1 METIA
6 IILSCWLLTYFLHS
20 SAFYGLAKLLSATQA
35 FAHTRAKE
43 ILWKVALCGGLL
55 TASVQVFTGTG
66 VFTTAIDSPSAQIV
80 AEEQIIP
87 ASSENLEAVNATP
100 IITESTIVEKIPEN
114 QTHIETPT
122 NQSDSTNYFVMAF
135 YLWTIVVSLLIIK
148 LFIQKYV
155 FLKSLSPRE
164 KVANDDLLYTL
175 FKLCSMAGIDQKI
188 VLTSSENLCS
198 PLAIGRGEICL
209 PERSFTDLSAEQQQS
224 MLAHE
229 LAHIVR
235 KDAIWLKI
243 GNFLETVLFFQP
255 LNRLMRTELHEV
267 TEQRC
272 DEWAIRSTGNAKPLA
287 DCLVKVAE
295 WITEPTSMRFA
306 SGMALHQSSLRQRV
320 INILKN
326 QYFTQTKLNR
336 MKVITLLAI
345 LLVVTTFLLP
355 GKTWL
360 SVSLA
365 HGNSFGRFFNY
376 EMNIGETPA
385 SENEFAEIPDFP
397 EMPEV
402 PDFPEIPE
410 FPEAPE
416 MPMEAVTNFPLITEA
431 QYGDTLRFGGDFML
445 ITKGNGNFEIY
456 KDDKFIGKDEY
467 EKYKED
473 FIVKKDNSIEILSKN
488 GIKVTPN
495 KENSE
500 TPRAW
505 GWNWGSSDL
514 MPALAPLREEY
525 PIGTTFSRNWAKGDS
540 YGYFYDTNHDHK
552 YSWDE
557 DGQEIEIEFDK
568 DENVNSLRIDGK
580 KIDKGDFSKHEKLI
594 AKAKEK
600 TKKNREQVEKYEAEI
615 RKSEEKMREYMRKAR
630 ETAVIDEK
638 TRKDREATMQKL
650 EKELQEIQRKTEG
663 QMRIAQQKMEQDA
676 RLMEISAREQ
686 GKKAQENSDKILE
699 ELIKDGLI
707 KSKSDHYEVRLNK
720 RGLFVDDEKQPDA
733 LFEKYKKLFKDL
745 TGNEIVEG
753 NSYTMNN

>member
-66 VFTTAIDSPSAQIV
+66 VFTTAIEPTSTQIV
-80 AEEQIIP
+80 AEKP
-87 ASSENLEAVNATP
+87 AITAPLENFEAVAATP
-100 IITESTIVEKIPEN
+100 IIVNSFMPVQIPEN
-114 QTHIETPT
+114 QENTEIASNE
-122 NQSDSTNYFVMAF
+122 SDSTNYFVMAF
-135 YLWTIVVSLLIIK
+135 YLWVFIVSLLIIR

-164 KVANDDLLYTL
+164 KVANDDLLYAL

-235 KDAIWLKI
+235 KDTIWLKI

-255 LNRLMRTELHEV
+255 LNRLMRIELHEV

-365 HGNSFGRFFNY
+365 HGNGFGRLFNY
-376 EMNIGETPA
+376 EMNIGENPA
-385 SENEFAEIPDFP
+385 IENEFAEIPEIEIP
-397 EMPEV
+397 EMPEMS
-402 PDFPEIPE
+402 E

-416 MPMEAVTNFPLITEA
+416 APMEAVTGFPLITEA

-467 EKYKED
+467 NKYKED

-495 KENSE
+495 RENSE
-500 TPRAW
+500 APMSW
-505 GWNWGSSDL
+505 GWSSSEA
-514 MPALAPLREEY
+514 MPALAPLRELH
-525 PIGTTFSRNWAKGDS
+525 PMGATFPRDWAKGNS
-540 YGYFYDTNHDHK
+540 YGYFYDTNHDYK
-552 YSWDE
+552 YFWDK
-557 DGQEIEIEFDK
+557 DGQEIEIELDK
-568 DENVNSLRIDGK
+568 DDNVNVLRIDGK
-580 KIDKGDFSKHEKLI
+580 KIDKGDFSKHQKLI
-594 AKAKEK
+594 DEAKENI
-600 TKKNREQVEKYEAEI
+600 KKNREQMKKYEAEMQEYQ
-615 RKSEEKMREYMRKAR
+615 KKMEEYGNKMQKIAI
-630 ETAVIDEK
+630 IDEK
-638 TRKDREATMQKL
+638 VMKDNEASMRKL
-650 EKELQEIQRKTEG
+650 EKEMQEMQGKQEG
-663 QMRIAQQKMEQDA
+663 QMRIMQQKMEQDA
-676 RLMEISAREQ
+676 RLMEIKARAH

-707 KSKSDHYEVRLNK
+707 KSKSAHYEMRLNK
-720 RGLFVDDEKQPDA
+720 RGLFIDDEKQADA
-733 LFEKYKKLFKDL
+733 IFEKYKKLFKEL
-745 TGNEIVEG
+745 TGNEIEED
-753 NSYTMNN
+753 NTFIMNN

>member
-6 IILSCWLLTYFLHS
+6 IIISCWLLTYFLHS
-20 SAFYGLAKLLSATQA
+20 LAFFGLAKLLAQTKA
-35 FAHTRAKE
+35 FAHTKAKE

-66 VFTTAIDSPSAQIV
+66 VFTTAIEPASVQIV
-80 AEEQIIP
+80 AEKPTIVAP
-87 ASSENLEAVNATP
+87 LENVEAVTATP
-100 IITESTIVEKIPEN
+100 IITKSTTPEKTPEN
-114 QTHIETPT
+114 QANIETAS

-135 YLWTIVVSLLIIK
+135 YLWAIIGSLLIIR
-148 LFIQKYV
+148 LFVQKYV
-155 FLKSLSPRE
+155 FLKSLSPRK
-164 KVANDDLLYTL
+164 KVANDDLLYVL

-255 LNRLMRTELHEV
+255 LNRLMRIELHEV

-365 HGNSFGRFFNY
+365 HGSSFGRFFNY
-376 EMNIGETPA
+376 EVNIGETPA
-385 SENEFAEIPDFP
+385 SESEFAEISEIEIP

-402 PDFPEIPE
+402 PE
-410 FPEAPE
+410 FPEAVE
-416 MPMEAVTNFPLITEA
+416 MPMEAVTDFPLVTEA

-495 KENSE
+495 KENSD
-500 TPRAW
+500 TPMAW
-505 GWNWGSSDL
+505 GWHSPDVMPAVAPFAQSWGSGFSHGFFSDD
-514 MPALAPLREEY
+514 
-525 PIGTTFSRNWAKGDS
+525 N
-540 YGYFYDTNHDHK
+540 DHEHGHT
-552 YSWDE
+552 WVE

-568 DENVNSLRIDGK
+568 DDNVNSLRIDGK
-580 KIDKGDFSKHEKLI
+580 KIDKGDFSNHEKLI
-594 AKAKEK
+594 AKAKENA
-600 TKKNREQVEKYEAEI
+600 KKNREQMKKYEGE
-615 RKSEEKMREYMRKAR
+615 MRKYEKKMEEYERKMQKMAI
-630 ETAVIDEK
+630 IDEK
-638 TRKDREATMQKL
+638 VMKDNEAAMRKL
-650 EKELQEIQRKTEG
+650 EKEMQEMQRNQEVH
-663 QMRIAQQKMEQDA
+663 MRIMQQNAQQMQEKA
-676 RLMEISAREQ
+676 IAHS
-686 GKKAQENSDKILE
+686 KKAKENSDKILE

-707 KSKSDHYEVRLNK
+707 KSKSDHYEMRLNK
-720 RGLFVDDEKQPDA
+720 RGLFIDDEKQSDA

-745 TGNEIVEG
+745 TGNDIENGTFVI
-753 NSYTMNN
+753 NN

>member
-66 VFTTAIDSPSAQIV
+66 VFTTAIESASTEIV
-80 AEEQIIP
+80 AEKPSISTP
-87 ASSENLEAVNATP
+87 LENVEAVTVAP
-100 IITESTIVEKIPEN
+100 IITESATAEKIPEN
-114 QTHIETPT
+114 QVNTENAT
-122 NQSDSTNYFVMAF
+122 NESNSKNYFVMAF
-135 YLWTIVVSLLIIK
+135 YLWAIIGSLLIIR
-148 LFIQKYV
+148 LFVQKYV

-164 KVANDDLLYTL
+164 KVANDDLLYAL
-175 FKLCSMAGIDQKI
+175 FKLCSTAGIDQKI

-255 LNRLMRTELHEV
+255 LNRLMRIELHEV

-365 HGNSFGRFFNY
+365 HGSSFGRFFNY
-376 EMNIGETPA
+376 EMNIGENPA
-385 SENEFAEIPDFP
+385 LENEFAEISEI
-397 EMPEV
+397 EM
-402 PDFPEIPE
+402 PEIPE

-416 MPMEAVTNFPLITEA
+416 APMEAVTDFPLITEA

-456 KDDKFIGKDEY
+456 KNDKFIDKNEY

-488 GIKVTPN
+488 GMKLTTS
-495 KENSE
+495 KENSD
-500 TPRAW
+500 TPKVW
-505 GWNWGSSDL
+505 GWSSPDV

-525 PIGTTFSRNWAKGDS
+525 PIGAIFSPDWAKGDS

-552 YSWDE
+552 YFWDE

-568 DENVNSLRIDGK
+568 DDNVNVLRIDGK
-580 KIDKGDFSKHEKLI
+580 KIDKEDFSKHEKLI
-594 AKAKEK
+594 AKAKGK
-600 TKKNREQVEKYEAEI
+600 TKKNREQREKYEAEM
-615 RKSEEKMREYMRKAR
+615 RESEKKMREFRRKAQ
-630 ETAVIDEK
+630 EMAIIDEK
-638 TRKDREATMQKL
+638 MMKEQESSMRKL
-650 EKELQEIQRKTEG
+650 EKEMQETQRKQEG
-663 QMRIAQQKMEQDA
+663 QMRIMQQKMEQELRKKEEKLKA
-676 RLMEISAREQ
+676 QI
-686 GKKAQENSDKILE
+686 KKAQENSDKMLK

-707 KSKSDHYEVRLNK
+707 KSKTDHYEMRLNK
-720 RGLFVDDEKQPDA
+720 RGLFIDDEKQSDA

-745 TGNEIVEG
+745 TGNEIVED
-753 NSYTMNN
+753 NTFIMNN